1 MFSFTLR
8 SFPRLD
14 FIFFNIICSAVKT
27 LEQIAWEHHK
37 VFITGRPPGQAV
49 RDFTGRAEL
58 SLGQGRAQDD
68 P

>member
-1 MFSFTLR
+1 M
-8 SFPRLD
+8 D
-14 FIFFNIICSAVKT
+14 FIFFNIIFSAVKM

-37 VFITGRPPGQAV
+37 VFITERPPGQAV